1 MSRTEMATTM
11 ETRAAVA
18 EGNMAKLQLLLDGG
32 ANLDA
37 KDEDE
42 RTPLHWAC
50 ATGRVEVAEFLLDH
64 VHAKLSVQDDAGWTP
79 LMSAASAGHGDVV
92 NTYSSLLSGC
102 RLLWLWRLPGN
113 SPLHLAI
120 AEGHEDIARF
130 LLENDANPYA
140 KNKEQQRCVDL
151 ATTAF
156 RAEIQALVAKK
167 KGVEDP

>member
-1 MSRTEMATTM
+1 MSRNEMATAM
-11 ETRAAVA
+11 ETRAAVE
-18 EGNMAKLQLLLDGG
+18 EGNVAKLQLLLDGG

-50 ATGRVEVAEFLLDH
+50 ATGRVEVAEFLLEH
-64 VHAKLSVQDDAGWTP
+64 VHAKLNVQDDAGWTP

-92 NTYSSLLSGC
+92 S
-102 RLLWLWRLPGN
+102 N

-120 AEGHEDIARF
+120 AEGYEDIARF